1 MKTGLASSPTVSTAD
16 VAFTLAGFVLI
27 YTVLGII
34 DVVLMYMAARRGLG
48 PGEEDHP
55 PGQPGAPGEPAAQE
69 FVY

>member
-1 MKTGLASSPTVSTAD
+1 